1 MINKSSTNDSLVF
14 SFVRKFKKLIKL
26 FLKSTR
32 KNKKIIERIQL
43 TFIYFFAVVV
53 LSYSIQ
59 GYLGGFPEF
68 VFQLFPFLQDILN
81 ISILKLLATP
91 EKTFVIYLIVNFS

>member
-1 MINKSSTNDSLVF
+1 MIDNNSTSTKDSLISAF
-14 SFVRKFKKLIKL
+14 STRLEELIKL
-26 FLKSTR
+26 FLESTR
-32 KNKKIIERIQL
+32 KNKKTIERIQL

-68 VFQLFPFLQDILN
+68 VFQIFPFLQDILN
-81 ISILKLLATP
+81 IQILKVLATP
-91 EKTFVIYLIVNFS
+91 E